1 MEASQVTCHT
11 QVCFSLIIW
20 VIVWV
25 PLLAFSKRHLGRK
38 VSNLSTY
45 EGCLLSKASVCPPHS
60 SCFSF
65 VSGMFQCSLDIS
77 IVPEHYA
84 MGKKIEARI
93 EIRACERVNKDTTY
107 VEEKIFQR
115 SINILLGLNIKV
127 QLEVH
132 IKG

>member
-1 MEASQVTCHT
+1 
-11 QVCFSLIIW
+11 
-20 VIVWV
+20 
-25 PLLAFSKRHLGRK
+25 
-38 VSNLSTY
+38 
-45 EGCLLSKASVCPPHS
+45 
-60 SCFSF
+60 
-65 VSGMFQCSLDIS
+65 
-77 IVPEHYA
+77 